1 MMSLG
6 GDGMAMGNTNSSEI
20 MMRGDDSLCEW
31 IAALVDFAFE
41 WITKEDA
48 GSGAGKQF
56 VVGSG
61 R

>member
-1 MMSLG
+1 MSLG
-6 GDGMAMGNTNSSEI
+6 GDDTVKGNTNSSEI
-20 MMRGDDSLCEW
+20 VMRGDDSLCEW
-31 IAALVDFAFE
+31 IVAPVDFVFE

-48 GSGAGKQF
+48 SSGVGKQF